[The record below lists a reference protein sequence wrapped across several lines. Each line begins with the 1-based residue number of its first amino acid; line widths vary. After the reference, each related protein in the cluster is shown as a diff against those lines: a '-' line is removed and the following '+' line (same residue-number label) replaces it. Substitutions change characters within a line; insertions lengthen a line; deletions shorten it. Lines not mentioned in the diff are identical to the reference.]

1 MAKNISA
8 TLDLNKSVKNFHLQI
23 TKLLE
28 FTNIIEWNGTKLRER
43 EEEIRE
49 QAMILAGQCIA
60 ILLYNLSTSP
70 KILNYSVSQTQG
82 WRNLNTQKHGYKKR
96 QIVTVVNVEVTLSL
110 PYVLERNPT
119 SKESDNSLNNNEP
132 KIKTSNQGFCPV
144 LKWLGMSEG
153 ISPLVWSIIAKYGA

>member
-8 TLDLNKSVKNFHLQI
+8 TLDLNKSVKIFHFQV

-28 FTNIIEWNGTKLRER
+28 FTNITEWNGTKLRER

-60 ILLYNLSTSP
+60 VLLYNLSKSP

-82 WRNLNTQKHGYKKR
+82 WRNLNTH
-96 QIVTVVNVEVTLSL
+96 S
-110 PYVLERNPT
+110 
-119 SKESDNSLNNNEP
+119 S
-132 KIKTSNQGFCPV
+132 
-144 LKWLGMSEG
+144 WL
-153 ISPLVWSIIAKYGA
+153 